1 MTRMQQ
7 IKTSIGENNA
17 LISAMSTPKF
27 QCRVMQ

>member
-7 IKTSIGENNA
+7 IKAPIGENNA
-17 LISAMSTPKF
+17 LIPAMRTPKF